1 MLTIFAV
8 RWPSMV
14 FRCLVALVDQFCPL
28 NGICCFGIRP
38 QSDSS
43 AVIPSTPTPTLCS
56 FVTWI
61 LFHFHSILSLL
72 LMQWWCPSYDYIDHY
87 QFLEQSHQNN
97 LPSLK
102 SCEIHLD
109 YWKPHPFRDRTTFS
123 IPRAAPPPPN
133 FTSRTGGEDLWLIA
147 RTTKSPQL
155 SNIVNTLRTLSF
167 HWDKLDISKA

>member
-14 FRCLVALVDQFCPL
+14 FRCLVALVDQFCPHI
-28 NGICCFGIRP
+28 GICCFGIRP

-102 SCEIHLD
+102 SCEIHPD
-109 YWKPHPFRDRTTFS
+109 YWKPHPFSWPDY
-123 IPRAAPPPPN
+123 ILN
-133 FTSRTGGEDLWLIA
+133 
-147 RTTKSPQL
+147 SPSSPSPAQFYFPHRGRRFVTDCA
-155 SNIVNTLRTLSF
+155 NN
-167 HWDKLDISKA
+167 